1 MLKRTTSVIIVGVAA
16 AVGVTT
22 MAATDANRTLAD
34 PTVAHEW
41 GTFTTVAGQDG
52 RAIDWL
58 PLGGPVDL
66 PCFVE
71 HFQGNPLNKVLPG
84 ELRPVTYATARSSL
98 RAKVRME
105 TPVLYFYGPHDMSVN
120 VRVRFPRGILTEWYP
135 HAVVS
140 QGLVTPATLRDP
152 KHVGVIEWKKV
163 TIGPSDGRPFPS
175 GYGESHYYAARNTD
189 AVPLSVGAQSERFLF
204 YRGVADFD
212 VPLAAA
218 ALPTGDIRVS
228 NLSSDAIPAVVL
240 FERRGGK
247 LGYRLHRD
255 LRGDV
260 TLAPPSLDGSLA
272 TLRADLEQILIHAGM
287 YPKEATAMV
296 DTWRDS
302 WFEDGTRVFYLVP
315 PRTVDMILPLD
326 IQPGPTSV
334 ARAFVGRMEVL
345 TPAIQKDAEGAIA
358 RNDTTTLVRYGRF
371 LGPIT
376 DRILAAHPDS
386 ASRQKIEAVANATFA
401 AYLARVGTCR

>member
-1 MLKRTTSVIIVGVAA
+1 MLKRTTSVIIIGVVAA
-16 AVGVTT
+16 VATT
-22 MAATDANRTLAD
+22 TVAATRANRAPSD
-34 PTVAHEW
+34 PTIAHEW

-58 PLGGPVDL
+58 PLAGPTDL

-71 HFQGNPLNKVLPG
+71 HFQRNPISKLLPG
-84 ELRPVTYATARSSL
+84 EVRPVTYATAQSSM

-105 TPVLYFYGPHDMSVN
+105 TPVLYFYGPRDMAVN
-120 VRVRFPRGILTEWYP
+120 VRVRFPRGLLTEWYP

-140 QGLVTPATLRDP
+140 QGLGTAATLRDP
-152 KHVGVIEWKKV
+152 KHVGVIEWKNV
-163 TIGPSDGRPFPS
+163 RIGPSDVRPFPA
-175 GYGESHYYAARNTD
+175 GYGKSHYYAARNTD
-189 AVPLSVGAQSERFLF
+189 AAPLSVGAQSERFLF

-218 ALPTGDIRVS
+218 ALPNGDIRVS
-228 NLSSDAIPAVVL
+228 NLSSDTIPAVVL

-247 LGYRLHRD
+247 LGYRLHHD

-260 TLAPPSLDGSLA
+260 TLAPPSLDGSFA
-272 TLRADLEQILIHAGM
+272 TLRADLEQILIRAGM
-287 YPKEATAMV
+287 YPKEAAAMV
-296 DTWRDS
+296 ETWRNS
-302 WFEDGTRVFYLVP
+302 WFEEGTRVFYLVP
-315 PRTVDMILPLD
+315 PRAVDAILPLE
-326 IQPGPTSV
+326 IQPEPVSI

-345 TPAIQKDAEGAIA
+345 TPAIQQDVENAIA
-358 RNDTTTLVRYGRF
+358 RNDTAALTRHGRF

-386 ASRQKIEAVANATFA
+386 ASRQRIETVASATFA
-401 AYLARVGTCR
+401 A